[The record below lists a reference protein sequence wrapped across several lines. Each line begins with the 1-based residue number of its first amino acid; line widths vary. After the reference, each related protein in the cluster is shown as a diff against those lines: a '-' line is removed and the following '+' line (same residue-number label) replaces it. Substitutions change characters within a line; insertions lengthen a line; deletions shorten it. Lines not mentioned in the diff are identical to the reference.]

1 MTMSPESPS
10 AESPST
16 EVRDDPD
23 MPHARVPDFFIV
35 GNPKSGT
42 TALYEMLRGHP
53 QIHMPVKETW
63 FFAPELRSR
72 FRPEGSPQQ
81 PVTLDGYL
89 SLFDAALPGQLV
101 GDATPSYLRSRT
113 AAARIAEL
121 QPGARIIAIL
131 REPASFLRSMHLQD
145 VQSHIET
152 ETDFGKAL
160 ALEPARREG
169 REIPK
174 DCARPDALLY
184 SEQVRYVEQLR
195 RYHALFPAEHVLVL
209 IYDDFRLD
217 NEATVRQV
225 LAFLGVDDSVPVSVL
240 DANPTVRL
248 RWRRLDDLLDAV
260 SLGRGPLGLAA
271 KASIKALTPAR
282 LRRRAL
288 EATQS
293 RVVYGKP
300 RPVDEDVMHELRSR
314 FKGEVVAL
322 SDYLDRDLVT
332 LWGYEDVA

>member
-1 MTMSPESPS
+1 MAMS
-10 AESPST
+10 AESLSA
-16 EVRDDPD
+16 ESSPD
-23 MPHARVPDFFIV
+23 KVDLSRGRIPDFFIV
-35 GNPKSGT
+35 GQPKSGT

-53 QIHMPVKETW
+53 QIHMPVKEPW

-81 PVTLDGYL
+81 PVTLEGYRA
-89 SLFDAALPGQLV
+89 LFDAALPDQLV

-121 QPGARIIAIL
+121 QPGARIVAIL
-131 REPASFLRSMHLQD
+131 REPAGFLRSMHLQD

-152 ETDFGKAL
+152 ETDFGRAI

-195 RYHALFPAEHVLVL
+195 RYYTSFPAEQVLVL

-225 LAFLGVDDSVPVSVL
+225 LRFLGLDDSAPVTVI

-248 RWRRLDDLLDAV
+248 RWRRLDDLLASV
-260 SLGRGPLGLAA
+260 SLGRGPVGQAA
-271 KASIKALTPAR
+271 KASIKALTPSR

-288 EATQS
+288 QAAQS

-300 RPVDEDVMHELRSR
+300 RPADENVMRELRAR

-322 SDYLDRDLVT
+322 SEYLDRDLVT
-332 LWGYEDVA
+332 LWGYENVA